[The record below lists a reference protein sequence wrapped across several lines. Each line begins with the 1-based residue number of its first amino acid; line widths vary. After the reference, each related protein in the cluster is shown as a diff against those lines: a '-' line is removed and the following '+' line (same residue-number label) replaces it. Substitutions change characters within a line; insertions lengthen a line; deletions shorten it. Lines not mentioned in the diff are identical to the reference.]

1 MPPGAPP
8 QAAPGPGFAWSAGP
22 IDAFTNADLTTL
34 RLRPSGGSLLVSHG
48 RLQRGEGYAATP
60 RPDRQFLAR
69 VGAIL
74 RLRSRERF
82 HVHAAGVADP
92 QGRGWLLAG
101 DNGAGKSTLA
111 YALTRA
117 GWLLLGDDGVIIEH
131 GDGRMIA
138 HAWREPLAVSR
149 ALAREFPELAGRQA
163 PAGFDDPRDRV
174 PMRVPIAQRAPV
186 AAVVF
191 LARGER
197 DEIAPVRPAEAL
209 ARLVKGSTWVLMPD
223 GHAPAHLAAL
233 KTLVESARL
242 FQLTHTPRQL
252 HAIASTLGG
261 ALR

>member
-1 MPPGAPP
+1 MPPGAPA

-34 RLRPSGGSLLVSHG
+34 RLRPDGGSLIVAHG

-60 RPDRQFLAR
+60 RADRQFLAR
-69 VGAIL
+69 VGAIV
-74 RLRSRERF
+74 RLRSCDRF
-82 HVHAAGVADP
+82 HVHAAGVVDP
-92 QGRGWLLAG
+92 NGRGWLLAG

-117 GWLLLGDDGVIIEH
+117 GWLLLGDDGVIIDRTPQ
-131 GDGRMIA
+131 GILA

-149 ALAREFPELAGRQA
+149 ALVREFPELAGKE
-163 PAGFDDPRDRV
+163 PPTGFDDPRDRV
-174 PMRVPIAQRAPV
+174 PVRAPIAQQAPV

-191 LARGER
+191 LARGDC
-197 DEIAPVRPAEAL
+197 DEITPIRPSDAL

-233 KTLVESARL
+233 KALVESTPL

-252 HAIASTLGG
+252 HAIATTLGG
-261 ALR
+261 LLL